1 MSSLEAEA
9 EKRKARLQALSKS
22 LDKTGQV
29 PDSLESENPTL
40 KLQNYKAALE
50 KESRFSSTR
59 PSRLPQND
67 DITSNDQSAKNNRE
81 QDTIENSVAGVVEA
95 AVAVR
100 QEDLDFGELDISAI
114 APKRANWDL
123 KRDLQKRLDDLK
135 PINDAAVAD
144 IIRKRIQES
153 SNLDELHSA
162 VGAHSRG

>member
-1 MSSLEAEA
+1 MSSLEEEA

-22 LDKTGQV
+22 LEKNGQV
-29 PDSLESENPTL
+29 LDSLESENPSL

-50 KESRFSSTR
+50 KESRFSLSQS
-59 PSRLPQND
+59 SRLPQND
-67 DITSNDQSAKNNRE
+67 DSTSNDQSDRQNKE

-95 AVAVR
+95 AVAVP

-123 KRDLQKRLDDLK
+123 KRDLQKRLGDLK

-153 SNLDELHSA
+153 GSLEELHSA
-162 VGAHSRG
+162 VEANSRV